1 MDPNNPNDPTLP
13 PNVHPFPPRPGAPGG
28 PSFIP
33 GDMPPLPDF
42 LRMFGGSPPGAHAE
56 TPEQATA
63 RVAAERAA
71 AELESERLAARCA
84 QELHNVR
91 QIVHLACSSGAKITV
106 QGITVDPP
114 APPTPL
120 DRTLANLIRTL
131 TQALQPD
138 LRQMPLVT
146 SPAEDPVTK
155 FLFSAAQA
163 GLVDKAQNPEAR
175 KWYLDTALAYYEV
188 CKVTLSVGDP
198 RWGQIAPIRVALE
211 PRPAPAE
218 PQDAQRGEP
227 GSAASD
233 ELEQAQ
239 ARYAAAERRAE
250 AAQVNAAAE
259 ELERSA
265 ITDPTPEQVQALI
278 GGLVAALERDPGL
291 PPIARSVLS
300 EISAQISPPDHWSRR
315 LLAIACGWL
324 ETFDG
329 ADHAPPP
336 IEVMRAACDEIGPID
351 QKASESLVRIM
362 AQATEKAATKRP
374 DLLKRADDLIPAI
387 RAAMTAGGPYFVR
400 AMGQFLK
407 FYEIMVIAAATDF

>member
-33 GDMPPLPDF
+33 GDMPPDF
-42 LRMFGGSPPGAHAE
+42 MRMFDAIPGPRAGAAAE

-63 RVAAERAA
+63 RIAAERAA
-71 AELESERLAARCA
+71 AELEGERLAARCSL
-84 QELHNVR
+84 EMHHIR
-91 QIVHLACSSGAKITV
+91 EITHLATSTGCKITV

-138 LRQMPLVT
+138 VRQMPLVS

-198 RWGQIAPIRVALE
+198 RWGQIAPVRVALE
-211 PRPAPAE
+211 PRPATE
-218 PQDAQRGEP
+218 PQDAQRADP

-233 ELEQAQ
+233 ELE
-239 ARYAAAERRAE
+239 
-250 AAQVNAAAE
+250 
-259 ELERSA
+259 
-265 ITDPTPEQVQALI
+265 
-278 GGLVAALERDPGL
+278 
-291 PPIARSVLS
+291 
-300 EISAQISPPDHWSRR
+300 H
-315 LLAIACGWL
+315 
-324 ETFDG
+324 
-329 ADHAPPP
+329 
-336 IEVMRAACDEIGPID
+336 GP
-351 QKASESLVRIM
+351 
-362 AQATEKAATKRP
+362 
-374 DLLKRADDLIPAI
+374 
-387 RAAMTAGGPYFVR
+387 MTAT
-400 AMGQFLK
+400 
-407 FYEIMVIAAATDF
+407 VI